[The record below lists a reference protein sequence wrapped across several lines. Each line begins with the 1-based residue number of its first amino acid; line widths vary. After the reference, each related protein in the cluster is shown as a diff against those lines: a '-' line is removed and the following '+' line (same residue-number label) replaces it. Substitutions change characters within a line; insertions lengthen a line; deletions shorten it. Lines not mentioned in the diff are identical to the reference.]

1 MQPLFTKVGQADS
14 CFKIFEEEQSS
25 MMVESE
31 SDEVNERSYRGL
43 LIKRGKRHCKIVDTN
58 KSDEVVFR
66 TTNLRDAEHY
76 LGLIEERDR
85 LMTLLEARGVAPHRI
100 YLLAVDESKRGRVN
114 SGDVVANEVV
124 IVAKANDAAVV
135 VRHLNDGREEIVDLE
150 ELEPIDGGSY
160 LQGPDVTDESVH
172 VVLRYDREAESASIV
187 AMRDGSLA
195 GETAI
200 KWSAPDSPGNEYE
213 ATVIVAEGDVLV
225 YQAEVSLED

>member
-1 MQPLFTKVGQADS
+1 
-14 CFKIFEEEQSS
+14 
-25 MMVESE
+25 MVESD

-43 LIKRGKRHCKIVDTN
+43 LIKRGKRHCKIVDTTN
-58 KSDEVVFR
+58 DDEVVFR
-66 TTNLRDAEHY
+66 TTNLRDAENY

-85 LMTLLEARGVAPHRI
+85 LMTLLDARGVAPHRI
-100 YLLAVDESKRGRVN
+100 YLLAVDETKRGRVN
-114 SGDVVANEVV
+114 VDDVAAVEVV

-172 VVLRYDREAESASIV
+172 MVLRYDRETEAASII
-187 AMRDGSLA
+187 AMRDGELV
-195 GETAI
+195 GETVM
-200 KWSAPDSPGNEYE
+200 KWSGPDSPGSEYS
-213 ATVIVAEGDVLV
+213 ATVTVAEGDVLI